1 MNIFSFSNIVLSSL
15 QDKMAPLS
23 SLSKFMSPPP
33 AHLSSANLSIDPS
46 TGKRAFL
53 LFENVLIFS
62 FFLTHNK
69 YIYIYIVLFSNCLM
83 MR

>member
-1 MNIFSFSNIVLSSL
+1 
-15 QDKMAPLS
+15 MAPLG

-33 AHLSSANLSIDPS
+33 AHISSANLSIDPS
-46 TGKRAFL
+46 TGKQGNF

-62 FFLTHNK
+62 LSSSFVVHNK
-69 YIYIYIVLFSNCLM
+69 YIYIFSNCLM